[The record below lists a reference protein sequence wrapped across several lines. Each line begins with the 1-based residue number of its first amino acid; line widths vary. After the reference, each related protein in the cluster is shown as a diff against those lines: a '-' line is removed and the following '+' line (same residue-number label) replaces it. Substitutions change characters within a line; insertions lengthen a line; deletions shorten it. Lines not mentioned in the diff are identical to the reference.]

1 MHISAEGVKFCF
13 YTEYVLKRHRDHKI
27 NSSSDDEKI
36 GFILVLF
43 KAILQCLRCNKD
55 QRRISNLLLS
65 IKFTRSL
72 PPKIY
77 RKCETN
83 LIFGVILLC
92 FFKYCFASRGKV

>member
-1 MHISAEGVKFCF
+1 MKFCF
-13 YTEYVLKRHRDHKI
+13 YMEYAPKRHRDHKI

-72 PPKIY
+72 PLK
-77 RKCETN
+77 
-83 LIFGVILLC
+83 VIKNMKQIRSLAKKEVFLL
-92 FFKYCFASRGKV
+92 FF